1 MTTSRKPSWSRAL
14 RALIKTE
21 HGFGWLI
28 SEARMESR
36 RYPLNTHHQTG
47 QTSFL
52 EIGTPEK
59 VRSTAAQ
66 LVSVIESR

>member
-52 EIGTPEK
+52 EISAKFSEKYIILPE
-59 VRSTAAQ
+59 SAFA
-66 LVSVIESR
+66 SF